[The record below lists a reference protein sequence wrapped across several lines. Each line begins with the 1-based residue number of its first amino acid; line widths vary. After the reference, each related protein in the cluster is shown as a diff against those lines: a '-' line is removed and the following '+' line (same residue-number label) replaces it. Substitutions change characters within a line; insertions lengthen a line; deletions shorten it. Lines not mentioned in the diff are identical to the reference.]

1 MTLLT
6 PINSRAVFGDLRQ
19 QFATLLSDASV
30 SPNERGKLPES
41 QTPVR
46 KRGTLHLNE
55 STRKAT
61 DRKKDQ

>member
-6 PINSRAVFGDLRQ
+6 PIDGRTVFDDLRQ

-30 SPNERGKLPES
+30 SPDELGKLPES
-41 QTPVR
+41 HTPVR
-46 KRGTLHLNE
+46 KHGTLHLNE

-61 DRKKDQ
+61 DRKKEQ